1 MCCRMLMLTSINLRV
16 NLNLKELS
24 DSYNNKM
31 HPKTITNQTP
41 STSTTFFTSKLTII
55 VSNKILK
62 RMTNN
67 SNNINN
73 NLTYCKFINKI
84 SQNHQILH
92 VISKVR
98 VRVDKYLGMIKR
110 RILLS
115 KFRQNLRIYEYMN
128 DDLIIYVLS
137 FFTLTNKIC

>member
-16 NLNLKELS
+16 NLKIKEQS
-24 DSYNNKM
+24 GSYNSN
-31 HPKTITNQTP
+31 HLKTITNQTP
-41 STSTTFFTSKLTII
+41 STSTTFSTSKLTII

-67 SNNINN
+67 SNNINS

-98 VRVDKYLGMIKR
+98 VPVDKYLGMIKR

-115 KFRQNLRIYEYMN
+115 KCRQNLRIYE
-128 DDLIIYVLS
+128 
-137 FFTLTNKIC
+137 